1 MIPEGPTSNFEIIML
16 SRRFYISIIEK
27 RLVSIIMAQEDI
39 NKVRDREYRKAG
51 LNLIKEG
58 EHFVLPIEI
67 PAKVEGVHGK
77 VPFNGNGIIRIEGF
91 TDDTAARRAGFPE
104 WRIPGKNI
112 PNIFTFVDDKA
123 GPLVRIVPGND
134 MLGWH
139 RAQKAGRLAKRTGV
153 NIVWDVNELSGW
165 AFFEAGKNNWLL
177 EYALNKIMGWNLFD
191 EEEAWSLLTADTLAM
206 EWPKEQM
213 MKINLREHFFKNPTN
228 KLMLF
233 RRARGRMEQDPA
245 LPLPEL
251 VGGGGAPERYWV
263 SRYVFAS
270 SAIERHVIRHPELA
284 NLYPE
289 WTADAL
295 ATKYVRMMQK
305 INYVPDALEAH
316 LENQV
321 FLADVVGNLIG
332 LGECIDKTEPFLVLS
347 YEHAVEGLQAFRTDR
362 IDSPSWLNHAGG
374 VEHINKCIEWTE
386 LLLAGKWEDAAKVE
400 REMYETFEKYLKN
413 GAKDTGKDFMM
424 LWIERLP
431 IMLMWDVLQ
440 AYVGESVRRGIWK
453 PVNVTPLRVN
463 ASPA

>member
-1 MIPEGPTSNFEIIML
+1 MIPEGLTSNSAIIML

-39 NKVRDREYRKAG
+39 NKVQEREYRKAG

-58 EHFVLPIEI
+58 ERFMLPIEM
-67 PAKVEGVHGK
+67 PAKVEGVHGE
-77 VPFNGNGIIRIEGF
+77 VPFNGKGFIRIVGF
-91 TDDTAARRAGFPE
+91 KDDGAARRAGFPQ
-104 WRIPGKNI
+104 WRMPGKNI
-112 PNIFTFVDDKA
+112 PDIFTFVDDKA

-139 RAQKAGRLAKRTGV
+139 RVQKAGRLGKRTGV
-153 NIVWDVNELSGW
+153 NIVWNVNELSGW
-165 AFFEAGKNNWLL
+165 GFFEAGKNNWLL
-177 EYALNKIMGWNLFD
+177 EYALNKIMAWNLFD
-191 EEEAWSLLTADTLAM
+191 EEEAWSLLTADTLSM

-251 VGGGGAPERYWV
+251 VGGGAAERFWV
-263 SRYVFAS
+263 SRYVIAS
-270 SAIERHVIRHPELA
+270 SAIERHVIKHPELA

-295 ATKYVRMMQK
+295 TTQYVKMMQK
-305 INYVPDALEAH
+305 INYVPDALGAH

-321 FLADVVGNLIG
+321 FLADVAGNLIG
-332 LGECIDKTEPFLVLS
+332 LGECINKTEPFLLLS
-347 YEHAVEGLQAFRTDR
+347 YEHAVESLQVARINR
-362 IDSPSWLNHAGG
+362 IDNPDWIVHSSGIEY
-374 VEHINKCIEWTE
+374 VNKRIEWTE
-386 LLLAGKWEDAAKVE
+386 LLFAGKWEEATEVKTK
-400 REMYETFEKYLKN
+400 MYDLFQKYLKSK
-413 GAKDTGKDFMM
+413 AEDTDKDFKV

-431 IMLMWDVLQ
+431 IMLKYDVLQ
-440 AYVGESVRRGIWK
+440 AYVGESVRRGMWK
-453 PVNVTPLRVN
+453 PVSMTPLRVS
-463 ASPA
+463 SPKIL